1 MLKQPD
7 AEYAGYRR
15 AGIRLRE
22 GLVSALQPHRTERLL
37 YTLAAVHAFDK
48 AHLVTLADEGTVPRE
63 HCVKMLQALR
73 RMEGEGISTA
83 RLRVQGGVHSGE
95 QYLIRELG
103 EAIGGQMNL
112 GRSSGDLG
120 EVARRMTI
128 RMNLLRTMS
137 GLNLLR
143 ETFVKLA
150 ARHLDTI
157 MPGYTHGQIAQ
168 VTTLGHWASMWD
180 RALTRDFQ
188 RCFEL
193 YGRNNKSPAG
203 AAIMTGTDFALD
215 RELTA
220 SLLGFDEPNPHTMDA
235 ILSPD
240 NTLEFADVLAL
251 TATDLARLADDL
263 MSWSSAE
270 NRFFDIPDRYCGTS
284 SIMMQKKNPLWPESA
299 KALAGQSVGALTEV
313 HVSARGSSGL
323 SLHELGSADAR
334 LWEVASL
341 LGSRLVEGADLIEHL
356 QVNSQR
362 MVDALSNN
370 WATATDLAGMIV
382 RRTDFS
388 WRSAH
393 QIVGIVVRW
402 CEDRDLKPDSI
413 GPDLIDEASI
423 EYFGKQAN
431 LTKDEVRRAMDPA
444 SLVARRQL
452 LGGPAPRVHA
462 EQLLSFEAELAMDK
476 ETLTSLRATS
486 DRAEHELE
494 DAIDALGVEPFVR
507 NDAAHQIFRSGF
519 AHD

>member
-1 MLKQPD
+1 MLKQTD
-7 AEYAGYRR
+7 AEYTGYRR

-22 GLVSALQPHRTERLL
+22 DLVSGLQPHRTERLP
-37 YTLAAVHAFDK
+37 YTLPAVHAFDK
-48 AHLVTLADEGTVPRE
+48 AHLVTLAREGTVPRE
-63 HCVKMLQALR
+63 NCVQMLQALR
-73 RMEGEGISTA
+73 TMENEGVSAA

-103 EAIGGQMNL
+103 EDIGGQMNL

-128 RMNLLRTMS
+128 RMNLLQIMS
-137 GLNLLR
+137 GLNSLR
-143 ETFVKLA
+143 ETFLRLVPA
-150 ARHLDTI
+150 HIDTI

-168 VTTLGHWASMWD
+168 PTTLGHWASMWD
-180 RALTRDFQ
+180 RVLARDFQ
-188 RCFEL
+188 RCLEL

-220 SLLGFDEPNPHTMDA
+220 ALLGFDEPILHTMDA

-284 SIMMQKKNPLWPESA
+284 SIMMQKKNPVWPEST
-299 KALAGQSVGALTEV
+299 KALAGQSVGVLAEV

-323 SLHELGSADAR
+323 SLHELGSADVR

-341 LGSRLVEGADLIEHL
+341 LGSRLLDGADLIENL
-356 QVNSQR
+356 QVNGTR
-362 MVDALSNN
+362 MMATLSDS

-382 RRTDFS
+382 RQAGFS

-402 CEDRDLKPDSI
+402 CEDRQIAPDSI
-413 GPDLIDEASI
+413 GPDLIDEASVQ
-423 EYFGKQAN
+423 YFDKPAN
-431 LTKDEVRRAMDPA
+431 LTDDQVRQAMDPS
-444 SLVARRQL
+444 SLVARRQF
-452 LGGPAPRVHA
+452 LGGPAPRVHTA
-462 EQLLSFEAELAMDK
+462 QLSSFETELAIDK
-476 ETLTSLRATS
+476 QTVASLRAAI
-486 DRAEHELE
+486 DDAEQKLE
-494 DAIDALGVEPFVR
+494 DAIDALGV
-507 NDAAHQIFRSGF
+507 AHS
-519 AHD
+519 